1 MFVVAPAAR
10 SVADPAKP
18 AEFTVAWPVVFEN
31 PDTGLNSSVITRCG
45 SREAAQQLADDL
57 NTVLTKGA

>member
-10 SVADPAKP
+10 TVADPSKP

-31 PDTGLNSSVITRCG
+31 PDTGLNSSVITRSD
-45 SREAAQQLADDL
+45 SREAAQKQADNL
-57 NTVLTKGA
+57 NAVLNGA